1 MANRA
6 CPSCR
11 SVGRDSKGDHLYLMK
26 GGDAWHCTRCNY
38 TEGLDGRTLKVS
50 DYDYGTKKTG
60 GSEEMISLEDIER
73 LPSPREVHRGV
84 DVDIMKN
91 AGVKAS
97 YSTSNGELEF
107 MYFPVRS
114 SDGGLV
120 GYKKRGFPKTF
131 STIGS
136 FKGIPKQLFGQYQL
150 QEAGK
155 LLIIVEGEM
164 DTLAARQMLADS
176 GKNYNVVG
184 LPFGANSAAQAIA
197 DNISFV
203 EAFESVVLALD
214 QDTPGRKATDEAAA
228 VISPGKVRVATF
240 SEKDACDLLKEGK
253 SKEFLNAIWK
263 AKTFQSKGIV
273 NPIDMIDDWMSKP
286 PRVSFSL
293 APCFA
298 DLEAA
303 TKGTGEGEV
312 WIWTGGTGGGKSQ
325 IQDQNIVH
333 WATSGIRVGFIKMEH
348 TDSVNIQALLSVY
361 LQANLKMDEVRSQF
375 SPEELRKAY
384 VDLFGSNMIYMIDH
398 SHEDGSD
405 SSLIDRIR
413 QLAVGYKCKVIVIDH
428 LNAILYEDSDS
439 EGDENRR
446 TDRLLRTLAKLA
458 AQYAVSIH
466 VVAHPRKG
474 TSGSKSAENGGSISL
489 DDLKGSSGV
498 KQIPD
503 TIVAIQ
509 RDTTS
514 TDPAIRLQAKIVL
527 LKNRWVGDTGDK
539 GAVMFNPTTVNYTK
553 VIEEESMY

>member
-1 MANRA
+1 
-6 CPSCR
+6 
-11 SVGRDSKGDHLYLMK
+11 
-26 GGDAWHCTRCNY
+26 
-38 TEGLDGRTLKVS
+38 
-50 DYDYGTKKTG
+50 
-60 GSEEMISLEDIER
+60 
-73 LPSPREVHRGV
+73 
-84 DVDIMKN
+84 
-91 AGVKAS
+91 
-97 YSTSNGELEF
+97 
-107 MYFPVRS
+107 
-114 SDGGLV
+114 
-120 GYKKRGFPKTF
+120 
-131 STIGS
+131 
-136 FKGIPKQLFGQYQL
+136 
-150 QEAGK
+150 
-155 LLIIVEGEM
+155 
-164 DTLAARQMLADS
+164 
-176 GKNYNVVG
+176 
-184 LPFGANSAAQAIA
+184 
-197 DNISFV
+197 
-203 EAFESVVLALD
+203 
-214 QDTPGRKATDEAAA
+214 
-228 VISPGKVRVATF
+228 
-240 SEKDACDLLKEGK
+240 
-253 SKEFLNAIWK
+253 
-263 AKTFQSKGIV
+263 
-273 NPIDMIDDWMSKP
+273 MIDDWMSKP

-428 LNAILYEDSDS
+428 LNAVLYEDSDS

-466 VVAHPRKG
+466 IVAHPRKG

-489 DDLKGSSGV
+489 DDLKGSSGI

-503 TIVAIQ
+503 TVIYAQ
-509 RDTTS
+509 RDS
-514 TDPAIRLQAKIVL
+514 QNPDPVIRVQAKLVL
-527 LKNRWVGDTGDK
+527 LKNRWMGETGDMDVVSFDNSK
-539 GAVMFNPTTVNYTK
+539 STYTK
-553 VIEEESMY
+553 IVEDNVY